1 MSQMTNMVSIHLFP
15 VCCELFLSCSE
26 VSEEAVPKLY
36 RILPKK
42 RLCGQYV
49 NWQKVFQNK

>member
-26 VSEEAVPKLY
+26 VTEEAVPELY
-36 RILPKK
+36 RISLKK
-42 RLCGQYV
+42 RLCGH
-49 NWQKVFQNK
+49 